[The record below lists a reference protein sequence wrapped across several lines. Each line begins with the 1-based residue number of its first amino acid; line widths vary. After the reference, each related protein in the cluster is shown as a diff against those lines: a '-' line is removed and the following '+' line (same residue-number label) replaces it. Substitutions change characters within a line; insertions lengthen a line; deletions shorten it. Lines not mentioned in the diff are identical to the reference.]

1 MADKK
6 HSDSTHDEKIPD
18 FETSVPYG
26 IDYKPKLLNS
36 LIPSYQGAVF
46 VNGNNNIV
54 LNANGVT
61 QSLIQ
66 IPRGAIYDF
75 SKSFMRFDMDFAAPG
90 AAIFTKVW
98 MHKPPIESLVLRT
111 TGGKV
116 LVDIQD
122 FPYYW
127 LMTRCAVSRND
138 FLRNGTPAYAAA
150 SANAVGCP
158 VKFHN
163 PSGRGFNTPMAALT
177 VNNQKVQPNIAGGN
191 QAPAVAAPAITA
203 GDTCPVIV
211 VSSDANAT
219 IGFRCEISFEQL
231 IFTLLSCPKLIPL
244 EEDLQ
249 LEINFQAINRI
260 AFTDTAVGTINTAPA
275 AYGGAV
281 TLSNLSLELA
291 KESNPLVIQAIKT
304 QVPSGVR
311 IVFPKCMRVMR
322 QQSNVF
328 AAATNTVT
336 IGNLITTA
344 AGANLLRVF
353 SCEFNANENLAM
365 IYNAWNL
372 VGAAGASQKVT
383 EFKHRLNNEDYD
395 NERLNT
401 GQARDWMRV
410 KNLLSGSCVDAGEYY
425 TLCPS
430 YVLQLSGQER
440 LIDCPRED
448 FSYISGF
455 PLASFTQ
462 TNVQKELTINTGA
475 AIGGNTQILTF
486 MYAVGQDTLFI
497 TPNMVGILDPS
508 TVQLKP
514 ALPTPGVY

>member
-1 MADKK
+1 
-6 HSDSTHDEKIPD
+6 
-18 FETSVPYG
+18 
-26 IDYKPKLLNS
+26 
-36 LIPSYQGAVF
+36 
-46 VNGNNNIV
+46 
-54 LNANGVT
+54 
-61 QSLIQ
+61 
-66 IPRGAIYDF
+66 
-75 SKSFMRFDMDFAAPG
+75 
-90 AAIFTKVW
+90 
-98 MHKPPIESLVLRT
+98 
-111 TGGKV
+111 
-116 LVDIQD
+116 
-122 FPYYW
+122 
-127 LMTRCAVSRND
+127 
-138 FLRNGTPAYAAA
+138 
-150 SANAVGCP
+150 
-158 VKFHN
+158 
-163 PSGRGFNTPMAALT
+163 
-177 VNNQKVQPNIAGGN
+177 
-191 QAPAVAAPAITA
+191 
-203 GDTCPVIV
+203 
-211 VSSDANAT
+211 
-219 IGFRCEISFEQL
+219 
-231 IFTLLSCPKLIPL
+231 
-244 EEDLQ
+244 
-249 LEINFQAINRI
+249 
-260 AFTDTAVGTINTAPA
+260 
-275 AYGGAV
+275 
-281 TLSNLSLELA
+281 
-291 KESNPLVIQAIKT
+291 
-304 QVPSGVR
+304 
-311 IVFPKCMRVMR
+311 MR